1 MRRRIPLLIV
11 VVFVLSLVAA
21 FAVTSTHA
29 GRERISSGERAA
41 QGRGGVAAEQQ
52 EHQESTQERIQA
64 YRRAVDAGRFGQRLP
79 IHRAPATGWL
89 GERPVSA
96 TADDWEPAIA
106 TDPNAPYV
114 YLLTTRYG
122 QGKPCSGNCPAPFI
136 SLSISSDGGQTFG
149 AATPLCACKGGGQ
162 FDPIIEVV
170 PNTGAVYSVY
180 LNGFNVVFVK
190 STDHG
195 QTWSA
200 PVTTYGNVAW
210 NDKPVLTTDPTGKDV
225 YVSWNGPTGGDMW
238 IAQSHDFGVTWTQQ
252 KVVDSG
258 RYFFAY
264 DATVL
269 SDGTVVFSEG
279 SLTYTGP
286 GGSAEGEVWQHAFVS
301 HDRGTTWQNVIV
313 DKVPVGEACIAAG
326 CSSDF
331 YLGHS
336 SVSADSGN
344 HLVYV
349 YDGATTNLG
358 PQRVWVRT
366 SNDEGS
372 TWSKRS
378 ALSAAGENAT
388 SPAVETV
395 DNGDVRVWYMQTSG
409 GDNPDAWNV
418 WYRSSGNGGA
428 SWTAP
433 VKISDATS
441 GAGYKSAAGFQEV
454 YGDYGEIG
462 VTNTGKTF
470 AAWGEGFSWTGPGGV
485 WFNLQ
490 R

>member
-1 MRRRIPLLIV
+1 MRPRIPLLIV
-11 VVFVLSLVAA
+11 ALCLLSLVAA
-21 FAVTSTHA
+21 FALTSTRSVPGSTRSRNEVA
-29 GRERISSGERAA
+29 L
-41 QGRGGVAAEQQ
+41 GRGGAAAEQE
-52 EHQESTQERIQA
+52 EHQESTQERVEA
-64 YRRAVDAGRFGQRLP
+64 YERAVETNRFGQRRP
-79 IHRAPATGWL
+79 ISRAPAVGWF
-89 GERPVSA
+89 GERPVSV
-96 TADDWEPAIA
+96 TADDWEPAVA

-114 YLLTTRYG
+114 YVLTTRYG
-122 QGKPCSGNCPAPFI
+122 QPKPCPGNCPTPFI

-149 AATPLCACKGGGQ
+149 AATPLCACKGSGQ

-190 STDHG
+190 SVDHG
-195 QTWSA
+195 QAWSV
-200 PVTTYGNVAW
+200 PVTTYGNVSW

-238 IAQSHDFGVTWTQQ
+238 IAQSHDFGATWTQQ
-252 KVVDSG
+252 KVVDSS

-269 SDGTVVFSEG
+269 SDGTVVFSES

-286 GGSAEGEVWQHAFVS
+286 GGAAEGEVWQHAFVS

-313 DKVPVGEACIAAG
+313 DEVPVGEACIAAG

-336 SVSADSGN
+336 SVSADSSN
-344 HLVYV
+344 HLVYL

-366 SNDEGS
+366 SNDEGA
-372 TWSKRS
+372 TWSMRT
-378 ALSAAGENAT
+378 ALSVAGENAT
-388 SPAVETV
+388 SPTVETV
-395 DNGDVRVWYMQTSG
+395 AAGDVRLWYMQTAH
-409 GDNPDAWNV
+409 GDDPDAWNV
-418 WYRSSGNGGA
+418 WYRSSLDGGT
-428 SWTAP
+428 SWSSP
-433 VKISDATS
+433 VKISDARS